1 MYGEVLWKSI
11 KNLKFSM
18 FIPDIYFLFID
29 FAVGFLLLKLTGLT
43 ALFVDPNQGLSIL
56 VNNPSFVTGLI
67 GNKLPALAAFISN
80 NIISVVFY
88 LVLFVLLSFI
98 LGSSLNSM
106 RYGMIRDVV
115 LGEKYSF
122 SRVINYGVRFWPI
135 VVVRIIIFLSGII
148 AYLFLQGSYLILS
161 SYLSSNLT
169 TVIMIVLIVFAVF
182 SLQLLF
188 MFAFAIMFL
197 EKKGALD
204 SVKDSFVYFFRH
216 KGYAFIVFLT
226 ILLVSILLIP
236 FEVAFIPYQNLAGS
250 ITFYLVIILVARSL
264 AVVFFRVWS
273 QVFVFYSYKPKE
285 LPP

>member
-197 EKKGALD
+197 EKGSLGLCQG
-204 SVKDSFVYFFRH
+204 FFC
-216 KGYAFIVFLT
+216 L
-226 ILLVSILLIP
+226 
-236 FEVAFIPYQNLAGS
+236 
-250 ITFYLVIILVARSL
+250 
-264 AVVFFRVWS
+264 FF
-273 QVFVFYSYKPKE
+273 QA
-285 LPP
+285 